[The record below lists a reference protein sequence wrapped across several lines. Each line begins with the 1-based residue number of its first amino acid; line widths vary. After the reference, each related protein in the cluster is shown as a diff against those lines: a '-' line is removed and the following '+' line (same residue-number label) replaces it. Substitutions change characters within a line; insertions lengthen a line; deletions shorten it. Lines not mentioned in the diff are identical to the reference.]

1 LQEALHWQEQ
11 AMMSQQMMMWVVR
24 SCDDDRLHRQ
34 EHRLAEI
41 TTVLTQVPDAITG
54 SSLQKTQL

>member
-1 LQEALHWQEQ
+1 
-11 AMMSQQMMMWVVR
+11 MMMWVVR

-41 TTVLTQVPDAITG
+41 TTVLTQVSDAITG